1 VGGIHIFCFGIKN
14 KTVKELRKNQGLTAR
29 ELAGLLKVDTIE
41 ILKIDDKKVRDL
53 TEPLKKKIMPIL
65 RGDYMDKIP
74 WA

>member
-1 VGGIHIFCFGIKN
+1 VVSIFGFDMKN

-29 ELAGLLKVDTIE
+29 ELAQILKVDPIDILRIE
-41 ILKIDDKKVRDL
+41 EVKVRDL
-53 TEPLKKKIMPIL
+53 PDHLKNKILPIL